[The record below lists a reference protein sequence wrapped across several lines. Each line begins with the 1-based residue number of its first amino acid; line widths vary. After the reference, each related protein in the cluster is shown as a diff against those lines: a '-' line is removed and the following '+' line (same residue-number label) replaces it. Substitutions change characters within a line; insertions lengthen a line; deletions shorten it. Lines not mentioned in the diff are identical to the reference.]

1 MANVGIETTQNVRI
15 NFQLASVGERIS
27 ASLLDL
33 LFLFVVYMIVMLF
46 AGLLGDGFVWLMLF
60 MIPLFFYS
68 LLFEVFMNG
77 QTPGKK
83 ILKIKVSTADGS
95 APSFSNYLIRWMFRL
110 VDISLTYGICGILCI
125 VIGEKGQRLG
135 DILAKT
141 TVIKTKR
148 KVSIEN
154 TILVDIPDNYE
165 LVFPESK
172 NINEKDLPLFKKVI
186 AQIETLEDP
195 VEKLQFGLRA
205 RKNVMEQLGIKTEMQ
220 PLQFF
225 KTLIVDYNLIHRDR

>member
-1 MANVGIETTQNVRI
+1 MADVGIETTQNVRI

-27 ASLLDL
+27 ASLLDF
-33 LFLFVVYMIVMLF
+33 LFLFVMSIIIMLF
-46 AGLLGDGFVWLMLF
+46 AGILGESKVWGLLF
-60 MIPLFFYS
+60 MIPLLFYT

-83 ILKIKVSTADGS
+83 IMKIKVSMVDGS
-95 APSFSNYLIRWMFRL
+95 APTFSNYLIRWMFRL
-110 VDISLTYGICGILCI
+110 IDISLTYGICGILCI

-148 KVSIEN
+148 KVSIQN
-154 TILVDIPDNYE
+154 TILVDIPENYE

-172 NINEKDLPLFKKVI
+172 NINERDLPLFKKVI
-186 AQIETLEDP
+186 AQIESLEDP

-205 RKNVMEQLGIKTEMQ
+205 RKNVMEKLEIKTEMQ

-225 KTLIVDYNLIHRDR
+225 KTLLIDYNLIHRDK

>member
-46 AGLLGDGFVWLMLF
+46 AWLLGEGFVWLMLF

-154 TILVDIPDNYE
+154 TILVDIPENYE

>member
-1 MANVGIETTQNVRI
+1 MADIGIETTQNVRI

-27 ASLLDL
+27 ASLLDF
-33 LFLFVVYMIVMLF
+33 LFLFVTYMILIIILGLFGKSIFLVMLF
-46 AGLLGDGFVWLMLF
+46 T
-60 MIPLFFYS
+60 IPLLFYT

-83 ILKIKVSTADGS
+83 IMKIKVSTVDGS
-95 APSFSNYLIRWMFRL
+95 APAFLNYLIRWMFRL
-110 VDISLTYGICGILCI
+110 VDISFTYGICGILCI

-148 KVSIEN
+148 KVSIQN
-154 TILVDIPDNYE
+154 TILVDIPKDYE
-165 LVFPESK
+165 LVFSESK
-172 NINEKDLPLFKKVI
+172 NINERDLPLFKKVI
-186 AQIETLEDP
+186 TQIESLDNP
-195 VEKLQFGLRA
+195 IEKLQFGLRA
-205 RKNVMEQLGIKTEMQ
+205 RKNVMEKLGIKTEMQ

>member
-186 AQIETLEDP
+186 AQIEALEDP

>member
-46 AGLLGDGFVWLMLF
+46 AGLLGEGFVWLMLF

-154 TILVDIPDNYE
+154 TILVDIPENYE

>member
-125 VIGEKGQRLG
+125 DIGEKGQRLG

-154 TILVDIPDNYE
+154 TILVDIPENYE

>member
-154 TILVDIPDNYE
+154 TILVDIPENYE

>member
-46 AGLLGDGFVWLMLF
+46 AGLLGEGFVWLMLF

-165 LVFPESK
+165 LVFSESK

>member
-46 AGLLGDGFVWLMLF
+46 AGLLGEGFVWLMLF

>member
-1 MANVGIETTQNVRI
+1 MAEVGIETTQNVRI

-27 ASLLDL
+27 ASLID
-33 LFLFVVYMIVMLF
+33 FFFFFIVYIVLILF
-46 AGLLGDGFVWLMLF
+46 ASLFGEGMVWVLLF
-60 MIPLFFYS
+60 MIPLLFYS

-83 ILKIKVSTADGS
+83 IMKIKVSTVDGS
-95 APSFSNYLIRWMFRL
+95 APSFSNYIIRWMFRL

-141 TVIKTKR
+141 TVIKTQR
-148 KVSIEN
+148 KVSIQN
-154 TILVDIPDNYE
+154 TILVDIPENYE

-172 NINEKDLPLFKKVI
+172 KINERDLPLFQKVV
-186 AQIETLEDP
+186 AQIESLDDP

-205 RKNVMEQLGIKTEMQ
+205 RKNVMEKLGIETEMQ

-225 KTLIVDYNLIHRDR
+225 KTLLIDYNLIHRDR